1 MGVKQTCIRY
11 TSMFLCN
18 VYHSF
23 HKRNENYFFTWVS
36 LGIYLLWSVSHSF
49 HKRNENYFSTWVSLG
64 ILLLCSVY
72 HIFHIFQPIEK
83 ILAMVFNLL
92 KTFWLWF
99 STCWKNS
106 GYAFQPVE
114 KFMAMLFNLLKKI
127 WLCFSTSEKLY
138 SMNFRYLKSLV
149 QWFSEP
155 EKSKNP

>member
-1 MGVKQTCIRY
+1 M
-11 TSMFLCN
+11 
-18 VYHSF
+18 SF
-23 HKRNENYFFTWVS
+23 IMTMCRIPNRVMH
-36 LGIYLLWSVSHSF
+36 LLW
-49 HKRNENYFSTWVSLG
+49 N
-64 ILLLCSVY
+64 
-72 HIFHIFQPIEK
+72 
-83 ILAMVFNLL
+83 VFV
-92 KTFWLWF
+92 
-99 STCWKNS
+99 